1 MRDEATLTVRRMDTM
16 KLLTLATCAS
26 AIALCAGLFSVG
38 GALAQGAQGPV
49 LKGSQVTENALV
61 DALAIPGPEAS
72 GATRGFRPASPGQK
86 PKPYGPGK
94 ANLLVTFVT
103 GSAELTSESQA
114 VLDTLAKAMQSDTL
128 AGLSFRVEGHADAR
142 GDEERNKALST
153 ARAESVA
160 RYLAT
165 KHSILPERLKPEG
178 KGSSEPMN
186 KARVD
191 APENRR
197 VTIVSSR
204 G

>member
-1 MRDEATLTVRRMDTM
+1 MM
-16 KLLTLATCAS
+16 KLLKSATRML
-26 AIALCAGLFSVG
+26 AIALGATLIHVG
-38 GALAQGAQGPV
+38 MAQAQNAQGPV
-49 LKGSQVTENALV
+49 LKANQVTENALV

-72 GATRGFRPASPGQK
+72 GATRGFRPAAPGQK

-103 GSAELTSESQA
+103 GSAELTTESQG

-142 GDEERNKALST
+142 GDEERNKALSM
-153 ARAESVA
+153 ARAASVA
-160 RYLAT
+160 KYLAD
-165 KHSILPERLKPEG
+165 KHGILPERLKAEG

-186 KARVD
+186 KAKVD

>member
-1 MRDEATLTVRRMDTM
+1 M
-16 KLLTLATCAS
+16 KLLTLATRAS
-26 AIALCAGLFSVG
+26 AVALCASLF
-38 GALAQGAQGPV
+38 GASGVLAQSAQGPV
-49 LKGSQVTENALV
+49 LKGNQVTENALV

-94 ANLLVTFVT
+94 ANLLVTFIT
-103 GSAELTSESQA
+103 GSADLTTESQG

-142 GDEERNKALST
+142 GDEERNKALSKS
-153 ARAESVA
+153 RAESVA
-160 RYLAT
+160 KYLAT

-178 KGSSEPMN
+178 RGSAEPMN
-186 KARVD
+186 KSRVD

>member
-1 MRDEATLTVRRMDTM
+1 M
-16 KLLTLATCAS
+16 KLLTQATCA
-26 AIALCAGLFSVG
+26 A
-38 GALAQGAQGPV
+38 ALAIGASLLSLGSAHAQGSQGPV
-49 LKGSQVTENALV
+49 LKANQVSESALV

-72 GATRGFRPASPGQK
+72 GATRGFRPAAPGQK

-103 GSAELTSESQA
+103 GSADLTTESQG

-142 GDEERNKALST
+142 GDEDRNKALSK

-160 RYLAT
+160 KYLAD
-165 KHSILPERLKPEG
+165 KHGILPERLKPEG
-178 KGSSEPMN
+178 KGSAEPMN
-186 KARVD
+186 KAKVD

-204 G
+204 S

>member
-1 MRDEATLTVRRMDTM
+1 MMM
-16 KLLTLATCAS
+16 LLTLATRTL
-26 AIALCAGLFSVG
+26 AIALGATVIHVG
-38 GALAQGAQGPV
+38 MAQAQSAQGPV
-49 LKGSQVTENALV
+49 LKANQVTENALV

-72 GATRGFRPASPGQK
+72 GATRGFRPAAPGQK

-103 GSAELTSESQA
+103 GSADLTTESQG

-142 GDEERNKALST
+142 GDEERNKALSM
-153 ARAESVA
+153 ARAASVA
-160 RYLAT
+160 KYLAD
-165 KHSILPERLKPEG
+165 KHGILPERLKAEG
-178 KGSSEPMN
+178 KGSAEPMN
-186 KARVD
+186 KAKVD

>member
-1 MRDEATLTVRRMDTM
+1 M
-16 KLLTLATCAS
+16 KLLTHATRAAVIAWCVGLTAS
-26 AIALCAGLFSVG
+26 GA
-38 GALAQGAQGPV
+38 ALAQSAQGPV
-49 LKGSQVTENALV
+49 LKGNQVTESALV

-72 GATRGFRPASPGQK
+72 GATRGFRPAAPGQK

-103 GSAELTSESQA
+103 GSAELTTESQA

-128 AGLSFRVEGHADAR
+128 AGLAFRVEGHADAR
-142 GDEERNKALST
+142 GDEERNKALSMS
-153 ARAESVA
+153 RAESVA
-160 RYLAT
+160 KYLAT

-178 KGSSEPMN
+178 KGSAEPMN
-186 KARVD
+186 KSRVD

>member
-1 MRDEATLTVRRMDTM
+1 MM
-16 KLLTLATCAS
+16 KLLTLAKRVLAVALGVS
-26 AIALCAGLFSVG
+26 ALGVG
-38 GALAQGAQGPV
+38 VAQAQSAQGPV
-49 LKGSQVTENALV
+49 LKANQVTENALV

-72 GATRGFRPASPGQK
+72 GATRGFRPAAPGQK

-103 GSAELTSESQA
+103 GSADLTPESQS

-153 ARAESVA
+153 ARAASVA
-160 RYLAT
+160 KYLAD
-165 KHSILPERLKPEG
+165 KHGILPERLKAEG
-178 KGSSEPMN
+178 KGSAEPMN
-186 KARVD
+186 KAKVD